1 MTKFST
7 YICVR
12 IFLHLLCFVTHS
24 ETLSNRIGIMVAGQL
39 RAIGTP
45 QHLHEKYVSGYDI
58 IVKSNSRMSRK
69 IAKYELNVVRFISNF
84 KSVRVKYE
92 RYFNH
97 VVIRIIDFCAQYI
110 PLWCYEKKFEGLFTL
125 KSPSLCLL

>member
-1 MTKFST
+1 M
-7 YICVR
+7 
-12 IFLHLLCFVTHS
+12 THS

-69 IAKYELNVVRFISNF
+69 IAKYELYVVRFIHDLL
-84 KSVRVKYE
+84 K
-92 RYFNH
+92 
-97 VVIRIIDFCAQYI
+97 IYI
-110 PLWCYEKKFEGLFTL
+110 KQL
-125 KSPSLCLL
+125 